1 MDSSFSIRAN
11 WLAPDNVHAFTT
23 TRNCNREELG
33 NSRGVYSAFN
43 LAEHVHDQLSAV
55 LSNRQ
60 LLNDFFKLPSE
71 PVWLKQTHSKR
82 VIDAYSGDTGCA
94 DQVEIEADASWTSK
108 SNIVCAVL
116 TADCLPVFFTNSTGS
131 CVAIAH
137 AGWRGM
143 LNGVISSTFHASGI
157 KPDDCMVWLG
167 PAIGPDK
174 FEVGEDVTQSF
185 LAKDKNTSK
194 AFVKID
200 ATHWM
205 CDVYRLAR
213 IELKQMGIHNIY
225 GGDLCTYSDKEKF
238 YSYRRDG
245 ETGRMAS
252 LIWTAD

>member
-1 MDSSFSIRAN
+1 MY
-11 WLAPDNVHAFTT
+11 V
-23 TRNCNREELG
+23 
-33 NSRGVYSAFN
+33 AFN

-71 PVWLKQTHSKR
+71 PVWLKQIHSNR
-82 VIDAYSGDTGCA
+82 VINADSGDTGCA

-108 SNIVCAVL
+108 PNIVCAVL
-116 TADCLPVFFTNSTGS
+116 TADCLPVFFTNSAGS

-143 LNGVISSTFHASGI
+143 LNGVITSTFKASGI
-157 KPDDCMVWLG
+157 KADDCMAWLG
-167 PAIGPDK
+167 PAIGSK
-174 FEVGEDVTQSF
+174 NFEVDDDVIQAF
-185 LAKDKNTSK
+185 LAKDSK
-194 AFVKID
+194 CSNAFTKKD
-200 ATHWM
+200 THHWM
-205 CDVYRLAR
+205 CDLYQLAR
-213 IELKQMGIHNIY
+213 NELEKIGIHNIY

-252 LIWTAD
+252 LIWIAD